1 MSDEFVHDLENE
13 AVDGLAAQ
21 EVECKNYAFCES
33 KLPRNWIEY
42 NSRLVGLASPRS
54 GVKGTSTRTCGHQPV

>member
-21 EVECKNYAFCES
+21 EVECKNYAFAS
-33 KLPRNWIEY
+33 RNYHEI
-42 NSRLVGLASPRS
+42 G
-54 GVKGTSTRTCGHQPV
+54 